1 MVNAAWVGLS
11 VGVRRVGRVMGNVP
25 GQAHVT
31 PQLHD
36 PTPDPDGHE
45 KGVETGGWVMS
56 GVGYEV
62 EA

>member
-1 MVNAAWVGLS
+1 MQPGLDCQWACA
-11 VGVRRVGRVMGNVP
+11 GWERVMGNVP